1 MNLEIFKSF
10 MSHVNILFPLLKKKK
25 KDLAHQNTVDNCLTV
40 CVCVFIVLWPETVI
54 SVSTHTHAKVLR

>member
-25 KDLAHQNTVDNCLTV
+25 KRSSSPKYSGQLFDGVCLCVHSAVAWDSDLSQYAHTC
-40 CVCVFIVLWPETVI
+40 
-54 SVSTHTHAKVLR
+54 